1 MSEPGITIHL
11 PPSGGVQPLEKMM
24 ATAIE
29 TVLEQSALNYS
40 QAGMRHNSDSTQIS
54 IDSSRMFQ
62 LNSQLVGA
70 KAAGQLDRD
79 TLSFNILQARAAQ
92 AQPQVDSK
100 AT

>member
-1 MSEPGITIHL
+1 MTTPGITIHL
-11 PPSGGVQPLEKMM
+11 PRVGTPLEMTM
-24 ATAIE
+24 DEATKV
-29 TVLEQSALNYS
+29 VLGQTAMNFA
-40 QAGMRHNSDSTQIS
+40 QAGSRHNADSTQIS
-54 IDSSRMFQ
+54 IDAARMFQ

-100 AT
+100 AS